1 MLWLVI
7 AHERDAI
14 LPPFLTVLVLWLA
27 IIIFVGFGKHT
38 ANNAIVLT
46 TLFVCALSVSGAIFL
61 FEELDRPL
69 EGLMQV
75 SSTPLR
81 NALAQL
87 GQ

>member
-1 MLWLVI
+1 MRWLVI

-14 LPPFLTVLVLWLA
+14 LPQFMAVLVLWLA
-27 IIIFVGFGKHT
+27 IIFVGFGMHT

-46 TLFVCALSVSGAIFL
+46 TLFVCALSVSGAIVL
-61 FEELDRPL
+61 IGELDRLL
-69 EGLMQV
+69 EGVMQV
-75 SSTPLR
+75 SSAPLR

>member
-1 MLWLVI
+1 L
-7 AHERDAI
+7 
-14 LPPFLTVLVLWLA
+14 
-27 IIIFVGFGKHT
+27 HT
-38 ANNAIVLT
+38 ANNSIVLT

-61 FEELDRPL
+61 IEELDRPL

-75 SSTPLR
+75 SSAPLR

>member
-14 LPPFLTVLVLWLA
+14 LRPFLTVLVLWLA
-27 IIIFVGFGKHT
+27 IIFVGFGMHP

-46 TLFVCALSVSGAIFL
+46 TLFVYALSVSGAIFL

-75 SSTPLR
+75 SSTSLR